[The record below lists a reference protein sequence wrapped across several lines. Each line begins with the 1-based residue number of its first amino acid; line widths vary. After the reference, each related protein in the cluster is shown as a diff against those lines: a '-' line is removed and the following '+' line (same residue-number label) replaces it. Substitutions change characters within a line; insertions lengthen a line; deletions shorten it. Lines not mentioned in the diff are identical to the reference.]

1 MKTNK
6 AFWILLAVC
15 ALSILPFI
23 GQTEFYTKGEPRE
36 SVVALTMLKTGNW
49 ILPENN
55 GGDIP
60 YKPPFFHWCI
70 AAFSLITGS
79 VNEYTSRLP
88 SALAV
93 IVMTMAGFCFF
104 ARRRG
109 VQVAFIASAVLFTA
123 FEIHRAGVNC
133 RVDMVLTVA
142 VVCAIYSLYR
152 WWERGLKG
160 FPLVAVLCMSVATLT
175 KGPVG
180 ALLPCLVAG
189 VFLLLHGYKFWRVFL
204 YMFGLGICSMVL
216 PLCWYVAAYQQGGES
231 FLSLVCEENFG
242 RFTGQM
248 TYESHE
254 EPLYYNFITLISGFA
269 PWTLLILFSLFGLKY
284 KKPDCTFKQFFNRMW
299 TGFRGMDPCR
309 QYSLLA
315 AVLIFVFYC
324 IPSSKRSVYIM
335 PVYPFVAY
343 FIAEYMLWL
352 VKKHSL
358 SVKIYGSVLS
368 VVFILVFL
376 VFVIVKL
383 DFVPS
388 SLISGKNAAEN
399 MALIRSLSDVNI
411 FISLFAL
418 VPIVLSAM
426 WMACERHMVTVRHLY
441 LLIALTFGFYI
452 AFDAVYQPAV
462 LKPQS
467 VKGLAAK
474 VNEIVPEGNIYSF
487 KEVDLK
493 EYGNPLH
500 FFGLNYYLND
510 RVRIFAKD
518 KPAEGYIWMTVD
530 DAYGIFADVFPD
542 YELEEVFRADRRYDG
557 AKAIQGLFK
566 FKKVR

>member
-15 ALSILPFI
+15 VLSILPFI

-36 SVVALTMLKTGNW
+36 SVVALTMLKSGNW

-70 AAFSLITGS
+70 AAFSLITGG

-88 SALAV
+88 SALAM
-93 IVMTMAGFCFF
+93 IIMTMAGFSFF
-104 ARRRG
+104 AKRRG
-109 VQVAFIASAVLFTA
+109 VQVAFLASAVLFTA

-133 RVDMVLTVA
+133 RVDMVLTA
-142 VVCAIYSLYR
+142 AIVCALYALYS

-160 FPLVAVLCMSVATLT
+160 FPWLAVLCMSVATLT

-189 VFLLLHGYKFWRVFL
+189 VFLLLHGYKFWRVLL
-204 YMFGLGICSMVL
+204 YMIGLGVCSMIL
-216 PLCWYVAAYQQGGES
+216 PLCWYVAAYQQGGDS
-231 FLSLVCEENFG
+231 FLSLVYEENFG
-242 RFTGQM
+242 RFTGKM

-254 EPLYYNFITLISGFA
+254 EPVYYNLITLISGFA
-269 PWTLLILFSLFGLKY
+269 PWTLLLVFSLFGLKY
-284 KKPDCTFKQFFNRMW
+284 KKPNSTFKEFFRNLWMR
-299 TGFRGMDPCR
+299 FRGMDPCR

-335 PVYPFVAY
+335 PVYPFIAY
-343 FIAEYMLWL
+343 FIAEYMIWL
-352 VKKHSL
+352 VKKHAL
-358 SVKIYGSVLS
+358 SVKVYGSVLS
-368 VVFILVFL
+368 VLFILVFL
-376 VFVIVKL
+376 VFVIVKSG
-383 DFVPS
+383 FTPS
-388 SLISGKNAAEN
+388 SLISGKSSVET
-399 MALIRSLSDVNI
+399 MALVMSLQDVNI
-411 FISLFAL
+411 FISLLSLLPVVFAA
-418 VPIVLSAM
+418 I
-426 WMACERHMVTVRHLY
+426 WMSSERHAVSVKHLY
-441 LLIALTFGFYI
+441 LLSALVVSFYI
-452 AFDAVYQPAV
+452 AFDAVYQPAA

-474 VNEIVPEGNIYSF
+474 VNEFVPEGNIYSF

-493 EYGNPLH
+493 KQGNPLH

-530 DAYGIFADVFPD
+530 DAYGIFEDTFPE

-557 AKAIQGLFK
+557 AKGIQALFR